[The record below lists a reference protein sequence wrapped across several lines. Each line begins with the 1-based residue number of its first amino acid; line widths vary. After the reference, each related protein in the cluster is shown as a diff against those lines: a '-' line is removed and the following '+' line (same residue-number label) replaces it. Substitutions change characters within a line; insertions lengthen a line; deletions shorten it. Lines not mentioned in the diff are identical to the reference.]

1 MATAVNAKIL
11 VIDDEDVMRGFV
23 SAALQDAGFEV
34 YEAADGEKGLALLQN
49 VACNVV
55 ITDLLMPNKEG
66 IETCREL
73 RASNPEIEIIAIS
86 GAAEAPTYF
95 AILKHMGVRA
105 ALYKPFSRDELL
117 ATVNSLLDE

>member
-1 MATAVNAKIL
+1 MKEKIL

-23 SAALQDAGFEV
+23 GAALEEAGYEV
-34 YEAADGEKGLALLQN
+34 HEAADGERGLSMLRKMQ
-49 VACNVV
+49 CNLV

-73 RASNPEIEIIAIS
+73 RASNPDIGIIAIS
-86 GAAEAPTYF
+86 GAAEAATYF

-105 ALYKPFSRDELL
+105 TLFKPFSRDELL
-117 ATVNSLLDE
+117 AMVQSVLTD